1 MSSVIQSRNV
11 AYFLFASSFPN
22 IKLVTRPAERK
33 MIWTAIGILY
43 PNAAL
48 FNKELRKKSET
59 CITHRYNGIDR
70 GLRRILKTL
79 EGWWRRAESVSGAYT
94 AGILPLES

>member
-1 MSSVIQSRNV
+1 M
-11 AYFLFASSFPN
+11 LASSFPR

-33 MIWTAIGILY
+33 MMCTAIGILY

-48 FNKELRKKSET
+48 FNKELRRKSET
-59 CITHRYNGIDR
+59 CIIHLDNGIDR

-79 EGWWRRAESVSGAYT
+79 AGWLSKAESVSGAYT
-94 AGILPLES
+94 AEVLPPEP